1 MACWRPRS
9 APTRGIG
16 SARAAPVSHPR
27 ATEKSGGDPALERGM
42 KTMIEQESTVLGK
55 DTGPMRE
62 MMNYITRALM
72 ASRSP

>member
-1 MACWRPRS
+1 MDKGTDP
-9 APTRGIG
+9 
-16 SARAAPVSHPR
+16 AAPHVQQLAR
-27 ATEKSGGDPALERGM
+27 QWMGLVREKSGGDPALERGM